1 MALNIATTGET
12 ITLDET
18 AGLQNATA
26 TPAPAGD
33 ANDNDIANTA
43 LPTVFSARLTALG
56 LGAPTIGTALSGYT
70 GVAGNTGSNIIS
82 VTPAPGGA
90 ITDLGLVGPGGAP
103 LNGLDSGLD
112 TLSGANILL
121 YTDTN
126 NNIVLGREEGTNA
139 IVFAL
144 YLEETGTPVTGAK
157 MWTVQYAPLLNTD
170 PANHD
175 DALNLL
181 DKVFVAASQ
190 DLEFSLA
197 GAPSGQ
203 NLFLMFTTA
212 NPTTQ
217 VDGNGITRITDP
229 TIIATGKDPAN
240 QSTGVNITTGDTI
253 NTSQA
258 GGPTTFGTNSQMITE
273 QEGIRFTFVTGAR
286 EDVTIPNL
294 DQNEADVEANID
306 FTSMF
311 NARAATFDVVQLQ
324 SGKSAVVKVTAL
336 STAAESGVNFIDGY
350 GNDSTIAITHVKVLQ
365 GTTVL
370 IDTST
375 GGTANGVTVAF
386 NAAGVATI
394 SGVQAGYTIEYTTTG
409 DHNRVL
415 IENGA
420 ALDARGNT
428 HADFDIGGFQL
439 LQVSTATVEVGS
451 KVSFEDDGP
460 TIAANTEPTPTLT
473 TDDTEIV
480 DTAGPVSF
488 AGLFT
493 SAFGNDGFKDAD
505 DDDVQDADAITYALG
520 VSGANAVSGLTDT
533 LTGDGVVLN
542 KVGND
547 IVGTA
552 GAGGPE
558 VLRIAVDASGSVML
572 TQSRAVVHDDPLDPS
587 ESTSPAALL
596 SADLVTLAA
605 TITDGDGDTATATL
619 TTDDTEIPD
628 TAGPT
633 SFAGLFTSAFGTDSF
648 KGSDDNDI
656 QDADAITYAL
666 GVSGANA
673 VSGLTDTLTGDGVV
687 LNKVGNDIVGT
698 AGAAGPE
705 VLRITVDASGNVAL
719 SQSRAVVHDDPLD
732 PSESASPATLL
743 TADLVT
749 LAATITDGDG
759 DTATATRNIGD
770 AFKFEDD
777 GLTLD
782 FGNLVGTGT
791 IAPQY
796 GEWSRLVGA
805 DQPGNLDIS
814 LNQSQL
820 VRPNGTTINGSSFTF
835 NELAG
840 SPDASGNFLFAGSL
854 TADFDNIVSTPD
866 TTVDFTL
873 TALNDGRYVFDLVQG
888 FGSTV
893 TFSSE
898 DGSLDAGGPDP
909 VRTLTIPPDE
919 QVVFFGV
926 QATTSDSDIVSAIG
940 LGEPDLTEAQ
950 VEAGGFA
957 FLGAANMNV
966 STSGIGIGNN
976 NLDGDTTAGITA
988 ADESFIINPET
999 LLTGM
1004 KVFIDNSVGG
1014 YDPATEE
1021 LYYKIFFD
1029 DGSNSGNIKVLSGD
1043 LTAEAGGQVSF
1054 GIETQ
1059 GSKLIDSVQLTMG
1072 KGVVK
1077 IPVIEFIQATEN
1089 LASDVL
1095 LDFAASLTDADGD
1108 SATSDFSVD
1117 LFANDLEGTF
1127 DFTLTGASGVL
1138 DSFNIDL
1145 SALQDSYKIEGF
1157 DTPDDQ
1163 LALLGDLGA
1172 TVSIDNSGAD
1182 SIISVTETGGQTT
1195 SITVVGVDLVP
1206 ANIVIA

>member
-1 MALNIATTGET
+1 
-12 ITLDET
+12 
-18 AGLQNATA
+18 
-26 TPAPAGD
+26 
-33 ANDNDIANTA
+33 
-43 LPTVFSARLTALG
+43 
-56 LGAPTIGTALSGYT
+56 
-70 GVAGNTGSNIIS
+70 
-82 VTPAPGGA
+82 
-90 ITDLGLVGPGGAP
+90 
-103 LNGLDSGLD
+103 
-112 TLSGANILL
+112 
-121 YTDTN
+121 
-126 NNIVLGREEGTNA
+126 
-139 IVFAL
+139 
-144 YLEETGTPVTGAK
+144 
-157 MWTVQYAPLLNTD
+157 
-170 PANHD
+170 
-175 DALNLL
+175 
-181 DKVFVAASQ
+181 
-190 DLEFSLA
+190 
-197 GAPSGQ
+197 
-203 NLFLMFTTA
+203 
-212 NPTTQ
+212 
-217 VDGNGITRITDP
+217 
-229 TIIATGKDPAN
+229 
-240 QSTGVNITTGDTI
+240 
-253 NTSQA
+253 
-258 GGPTTFGTNSQMITE
+258 
-273 QEGIRFTFVTGAR
+273 
-286 EDVTIPNL
+286 
-294 DQNEADVEANID
+294 
-306 FTSMF
+306 
-311 NARAATFDVVQLQ
+311 
-324 SGKSAVVKVTAL
+324 
-336 STAAESGVNFIDGY
+336 
-350 GNDSTIAITHVKVLQ
+350 
-365 GTTVL
+365 
-370 IDTST
+370 
-375 GGTANGVTVAF
+375 
-386 NAAGVATI
+386 
-394 SGVQAGYTIEYTTTG
+394 
-409 DHNRVL
+409 
-415 IENGA
+415 
-420 ALDARGNT
+420 
-428 HADFDIGGFQL
+428 
-439 LQVSTATVEVGS
+439 
-451 KVSFEDDGP
+451 
-460 TIAANTEPTPTLT
+460 
-473 TDDTEIV
+473 
-480 DTAGPVSF
+480 
-488 AGLFT
+488 
-493 SAFGNDGFKDAD
+493 
-505 DDDVQDADAITYALG
+505 
-520 VSGANAVSGLTDT
+520 
-533 LTGDGVVLN
+533 
-542 KVGND
+542 
-547 IVGTA
+547 
-552 GAGGPE
+552 
-558 VLRIAVDASGSVML
+558 
-572 TQSRAVVHDDPLDPS
+572 
-587 ESTSPAALL
+587 
-596 SADLVTLAA
+596 
-605 TITDGDGDTATATL
+605 
-619 TTDDTEIPD
+619 
-628 TAGPT
+628 
-633 SFAGLFTSAFGTDSF
+633 
-648 KGSDDNDI
+648 
-656 QDADAITYAL
+656 
-666 GVSGANA
+666 
-673 VSGLTDTLTGDGVV
+673 
-687 LNKVGNDIVGT
+687 
-698 AGAAGPE
+698 
-705 VLRITVDASGNVAL
+705 
-719 SQSRAVVHDDPLD
+719 
-732 PSESASPATLL
+732 
-743 TADLVT
+743 VT

-777 GLTLD
+777 GPTLD

-814 LNQSQL
+814 LNQFQL

-1095 LDFAASLTDADGD
+1095 LDFTASLTDADGD